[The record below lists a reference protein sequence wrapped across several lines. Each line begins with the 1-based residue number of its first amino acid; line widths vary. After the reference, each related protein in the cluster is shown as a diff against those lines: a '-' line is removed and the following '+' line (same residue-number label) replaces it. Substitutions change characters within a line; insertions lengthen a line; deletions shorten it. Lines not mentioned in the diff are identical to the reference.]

1 MNTSSKLLC
10 GLFITLATVSCITG
24 NKKEGKNLLKDCPV
38 VAQYVQVG
46 DDKVLS
52 ADQKLLTDTIRLPL
66 SFFAEDME
74 FIKLDGRDTALVT
87 QTGVTLT
94 DNYFWYIADI
104 LQKHLNCST
113 GKATT

>member
-46 DDKVLS
+46 DDNPDIIRKVVCG
-52 ADQKLLTDTIRLPL
+52 DFENET
-66 SFFAEDME
+66 
-74 FIKLDGRDTALVT
+74 V
-87 QTGVTLT
+87 
-94 DNYFWYIADI
+94 Y
-104 LQKHLNCST
+104 H
-113 GKATT
+113 